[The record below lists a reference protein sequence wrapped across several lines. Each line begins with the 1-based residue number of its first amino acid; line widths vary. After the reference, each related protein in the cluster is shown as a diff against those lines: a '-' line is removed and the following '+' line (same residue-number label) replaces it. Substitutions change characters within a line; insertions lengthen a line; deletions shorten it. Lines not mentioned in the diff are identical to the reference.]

1 MERTDSFE
9 VEESWEVM
17 SEGRRHSL
25 GILAWT
31 DSYFLVARVC
41 QGGSSEA
48 VMVNGLIYSF
58 FCQVGDIDME
68 KQ

>member
-48 VMVNGLIYSF
+48 VMVNGLI
-58 FCQVGDIDME
+58 
-68 KQ
+68 